1 MFLMA
6 RRTAG
11 LRLPVKTVRNGV
23 GKLPIKILEAMSVA
37 PVVATSAS
45 PFTLRFMEKADVS
58 RIDVAQGREK
68 LRKLASNIGS
78 VIRGKE
84 SVIEQVLV
92 CVVGAG
98 HLLVEDRPGV
108 GKTTLA
114 YCLSRSVDG
123 EFSRIQFTSDLLPS
137 DVLGVSVF
145 DERTREF
152 VFRKGPIFA
161 NIVLADEINRTT
173 PKTQSS
179 LLEVMDRSRV
189 SIDGGTYEVG
199 KPFLVFATQNPVDFE
214 GTFPLPESQMDRF
227 LMRISMGYVD
237 YDSELEI
244 LRDPNLAYDDLRI
257 EPVLTTEELLEIQ
270 KLAATVFLEDSIQ
283 HYLLR
288 IIQAT
293 RTENEFRAGVS
304 TRGLLALKR
313 AVQARALCE
322 GRDFVIPE
330 DVFQTA
336 LPVLVH
342 RLVPRQAT
350 SDAIEER
357 KTVQAI
363 LRNIIE
369 EIPAP

>member
-1 MFLMA
+1 M
-6 RRTAG
+6 TT
-11 LRLPVKTVRNGV
+11 PVLDKATVASVR
-23 GKLPIKILEAMSVA
+23 GKLD
-37 PVVATSAS
+37 
-45 PFTLRFMEKADVS
+45 R
-58 RIDVAQGREK
+58 
-68 LRKLASNIGS
+68 LAENIGS

-92 CVVGAG
+92 CVVAGG

-114 YCLSRSVDG
+114 YCLARSMDSS
-123 EFSRIQFTSDLLPS
+123 FSRIQFTSDLLPS

-145 DERTREF
+145 DEKTREF

-189 SIDGGTYEVG
+189 SIDGETHDVGT
-199 KPFLVFATQNPVDFE
+199 PFMVFATQNPVDFE

-227 LMRISMGYVD
+227 LMRISMGYAE
-237 YDSELEI
+237 YDAELKI
-244 LRDPNLAYDDLRI
+244 LRDPNLAYDNLGI
-257 EPVLTTEELLEIQ
+257 GPVLTTEELREIQ
-270 KLAATVFLEDSIQ
+270 GMTAQVFLEESIE

-288 IIQAT
+288 IVQST
-293 RTENEFRAGVS
+293 RTEAEFRSGVS

-313 AVQARALCE
+313 ATQARAICQ

-330 DVFQTA
+330 DVFATA

-342 RLVPRQAT
+342 RLVPKKAT
-350 SDAIEER
+350 ADAIEER
-357 KTVQAI
+357 KMVQQI
-363 LRNIIE
+363 LRSIIE